1 MAEVVEEQPRRRN
14 RFLSGRFLSGLLQ
27 NPVTVKELRS
37 RMRGRRA
44 FVVLTVYLTLM
55 GLFITIL
62 YGLYS
67 RAALQTYRP
76 DPAQAG
82 KAVYGAVLGV
92 QVMLVVLLGP
102 AFTAAAISGEKER
115 QTYDLL
121 RTTLLPARALVTGK
135 LISALSYV
143 FLLILA
149 ALPLQSIAFL
159 LGGVSVVELV
169 VSVLLVLV
177 SAVAFALLGLFFSS
191 LMRSTLGAVVVT
203 FAGSLFLTI
212 GMPAIVLVLLPF
224 TSALFSS
231 GPVQPWVQI
240 ALSYGGL
247 SLASTNLPA
256 TIILSEVILIEED
269 ALFFWSTTLG
279 GRSVV
284 LFSPWWVYTILYIL
298 LSLLLF
304 WLTVRRVSRV
314 PNR

>member
-1 MAEVVEEQPRRRN
+1 MADVAQEQPQKRG
-14 RFLSGRFLSGLLQ
+14 RFANSRFLSGLLQ

-44 FVVLTVYLTLM
+44 FVVLTAYLTLM

-62 YGLYS
+62 YALYS
-67 RAALQTYRP
+67 AAANQTFGP

-92 QVMLVVLLGP
+92 QVVVVVLLGP

-121 RTTLLPARALVTGK
+121 RTTLLPPRALVTGK
-135 LISALSYV
+135 LVSALSYV

-159 LGGVSVVELV
+159 LGGVSVVEMV
-169 VSVLLVLV
+169 ISVLLVLV
-177 SAVAFALLGLFFSS
+177 SAVAYALLGLYFSS
-191 LMRSTLGAVVVT
+191 RMRSTLGAVVVT
-203 FAGSLFLTI
+203 FAGSLFLTVGI
-212 GMPAIVLVLLPF
+212 PAAILTLLPF
-224 TSALFSS
+224 ISALS
-231 GPVQPWVQI
+231 GSMPYRPWLEVV
-240 ALSYGGL
+240 AGYGGL
-247 SLASTNLPA
+247 ALASTNLPA
-256 TIILSEVILIEED
+256 TILVSELFLIEED
-269 ALFFWSTTLG
+269 ALFSWSTTLG

-284 LFSPWWVYTILYIL
+284 LFSPWWVYTILYVL
-298 LSLLLF
+298 LALILF
-304 WLTVRRVSRV
+304 WATVRRVSRV

>member
-1 MAEVVEEQPRRRN
+1 MAEATQEQPRRR
-14 RFLSGRFLSGLLQ
+14 RRFLSGLLQ

-44 FVVLTVYLTLM
+44 FVVLTVYLALM
-55 GLFITIL
+55 GLFITVL

-67 RAALQTYRP
+67 RAALQTYGP

-82 KAVYGAVLGV
+82 KAVYGVVLGV

-121 RTTLLPARALVTGK
+121 RTTLLPARSLVTGK

-159 LGGVSVVELV
+159 LGGVSVVELA

-191 LMRSTLGAVVVT
+191 LMRTTLGAVVIT
-203 FAGSLFLTI
+203 FASSLFLTI
-212 GMPAIVLVLLPF
+212 GMPAIALVLLPF
-224 TSALFSS
+224 ISS
-231 GPVQPWVQI
+231 IAYPGPIDPWVEV
-240 ALSYGGL
+240 ALAYGGL
-247 SLASTNLPA
+247 ALASTNLPA
-256 TIILSEVILIEED
+256 TIVLSELFLVQED
-269 ALFFWSTTLG
+269 ALFFWTTTLA
-279 GRSVV
+279 GRSVT
-284 LFSPWWVYTILYIL
+284 LFSPWWVYTILYLL